1 MRMKIEKINEHQIRC
16 TLTKQDLAS
25 RNIKLSELAYGNSK
39 ARALF
44 KDMMAQA
51 AEEFGFETDD
61 LPLMVEAIPMASDS
75 IVLIVSKVEYPD
87 ELDTRFSQFTE
98 DMDDIEDTFH
108 PLENKPKTAAND
120 IIEMYKK
127 AEAAAK
133 KASDNMKNASTYI
146 DITKLFV
153 FHNME
158 DIIRLAHVID
168 SSYDGTNLLYKNP
181 TDNLYY
187 LVVSKSQHTPE
198 EFNKVCNIIS
208 EYGSQCDLAQNQ
220 RAYFLEHYKQ
230 IIGNDA
236 IHTLAAL

>member
-1 MRMKIEKINEHQIRC
+1 MKIEKINDHQIRC

-39 ARALF
+39 ARSLF

-98 DMDDIEDTFH
+98 DMDDIEDTFQ

>member
-1 MRMKIEKINEHQIRC
+1 MKIEKINDHQIRC

-25 RNIKLSELAYGNSK
+25 RNIKLSELAYGNNK

-51 AEEFGFETDD
+51 AEELGFETDD
-61 LPLMVEAIPMASDS
+61 LPLMVEAIPMTSDC

-98 DMDDIEDTFH
+98 DLDYSDDTFQ

-133 KASDNMKNASTYI
+133 KSTDSTKNSSTYI

-153 FHNME
+153 FKKME
-158 DIIRLAHVID
+158 DIIRLSHVID
-168 SSYDGTNLLYKNP
+168 SSYEGTNLLYKNP
-181 TDNLYY
+181 SDNLYY

-220 RAYFLEHYKQ
+220 RAYFVEHYRQ
-230 IIGNDA
+230 IIGNNA
-236 IHTLAAL
+236 IHVLANL